1 MQEPTLTE
9 RLGNVEIA
17 NACFGQRP
25 KETAESCDYSVYRIQ
40 DVVGRDKGLPK
51 QRLQQSKSHYDG
63 NTDEQNPVDRDIPLD
78 WNTMNR
84 EKEWHQPLKKIR
96 E

>member
-1 MQEPTLTE
+1 M
-9 RLGNVEIA
+9 
-17 NACFGQRP
+17 
-25 KETAESCDYSVYRIQ
+25 
-40 DVVGRDKGLPK
+40 GLPK

-63 NTDEQNPVDRDIPLD
+63 NTDEQNPVDREIPLD

-84 EKEWHQPLKKIR
+84 EKEWHQPLKKKR